1 MSAKVTK
8 KLIKKLDKLTNQW
21 SINISK
27 DAVEEEIKDQL
38 AKIQSKVRID
48 GFRQGKAPID
58 EIDKRYGEDA
68 LYRAV
73 NAIIRNAINQ
83 IIEEEKIQLAMQPE
97 VSFTGEIKRKEDVA
111 VNVKITKKPEVP
123 DVKYEK
129 VEIDVAELVMSEEDK
144 QAELEGFRRQMAKQ
158 KLVEGEK
165 KVENGDMV
173 DIDFVGKKAEDNSE
187 FPGGNAKGYKL
198 EIGSNSFVK
207 GFEEQIIGHKKGETF
222 DIKVKFPDEYYAEEL
237 KGQDAVFTITIN
249 DVYTKELPELD
260 DKFAKGLGFENIEK
274 IKDLLFGNVKS
285 ILEANMKNLLKDRI
299 FTAIIEK
306 NKFDLPES
314 VIEKEIEERFNIEK
328 EHNKDNKKWNEK
340 DAKKKIEENMHK
352 SYASFYLTDSIAEK
366 NAIDVGEDEIKQVA
380 TQDAIRQGM
389 DINDVL
395 DKVEKDEK
403 TKNYLY
409 FTIKEAKVFDF
420 IFEKI
425 KKNVKKLDKKAFE
438 KYLEEERK
446 KLNKDK

>member
-21 SINISK
+21 SININK
-27 DAVEEEIKDQL
+27 DAIEEEIKGQL
-38 AKIQSKVRID
+38 AKIQSQVRID

-73 NAIIRNAINQ
+73 NSIIRDSINK
-83 IIEEEKIQLAMQPE
+83 IIEEEEIKLAMQPE
-97 VSFTGEIKRKEDVA
+97 VSFTGELKRKEDVV

-129 VEIDVAELVMSEEDK
+129 VEIDVAELAMSEEDERE
-144 QAELEGFRRQMAKQ
+144 ELERFRAQMAKQ

-173 DIDFVGKKAEDNSE
+173 DIDFVGKKSEDNSE
-187 FPGGNAKGYKL
+187 FPGGTAKGYKL
-198 EIGSNSFVK
+198 EIGSNSFIK

-222 DIKVKFPDEYYAEEL
+222 DIKVTFPDEYYAEEL

-249 DVYTKELPELD
+249 DVYTKELPELN
-260 DKFAKGLGFENIEK
+260 DKFAKDLGFENIEK

-314 VIEKEIEERFNIEK
+314 IIEKEIEERFNIEK
-328 EHNKDNKKWNEK
+328 ERNKDNKKWNEK

-366 NAIDVGEDEIKQVA
+366 NAIDVGEDEIQQVA

-389 DINDVL
+389 DIDDVL
-395 DKVEKDEK
+395 DKVKKDEK
-403 TKNYLY
+403 TRNYLY

-425 KKNVKKLDKKAFE
+425 KKNVKKLDKKSFE

>member
-1 MSAKVTK
+1 
-8 KLIKKLDKLTNQW
+8 
-21 SINISK
+21 
-27 DAVEEEIKDQL
+27 
-38 AKIQSKVRID
+38 
-48 GFRQGKAPID
+48 
-58 EIDKRYGEDA
+58 
-68 LYRAV
+68 
-73 NAIIRNAINQ
+73 
-83 IIEEEKIQLAMQPE
+83 MQPE

>member
-8 KLIKKLDKLTNQW
+8 KLVKKLDKLTNQW
-21 SINISK
+21 SININK
-27 DAVEEEIKDQL
+27 DAIEEEIKEQL
-38 AKIQSKVRID
+38 AKIQSQVRID

-73 NAIIRNAINQ
+73 NSIIRDSINK
-83 IIEEEKIQLAMQPE
+83 IIEEEKIKLAMQPE
-97 VSFTGEIKRKEDVA
+97 VSFTGELKRKEDVIL
-111 VNVKITKKPEVP
+111 NVKITKKPEVP

-129 VEIDVAELVMSEEDK
+129 VEIDVAELAMSEEDK
-144 QAELEGFRRQMAKQ
+144 QEELERFRAQMAKQ

-173 DIDFVGKKAEDNSE
+173 DIDFVGKKSEDNSE
-187 FPGGNAKGYKL
+187 FPGGTAKGYKL
-198 EIGSNSFVK
+198 EIGSNSFIK

-260 DKFAKGLGFENIEK
+260 DKFAKDLGFE
-274 IKDLLFGNVKS
+274 KDLLFGNVKS

-314 VIEKEIEERFNIEK
+314 IIEKEIEERFNTEK
-328 EHNKDNKKWNEK
+328 ESNKDNKKWNEK

-366 NAIDVGEDEIKQVA
+366 NAIDVGEEEIQQVA

-389 DINDVL
+389 DIDDVL
-395 DKVEKDEK
+395 DKVKKDEK
-403 TKNYLY
+403 TRNYLY

-425 KKNVKKLDKKAFE
+425 KKNVKKLDKKSFE

>member
-1 MSAKVTK
+1 MSAKITK
-8 KLIKKLDKLTNQW
+8 KLTKKLDKLTNQW
-21 SINISK
+21 SININK
-27 DAVEEEIKDQL
+27 DAVEEEIKEQL

-73 NAIIRNAINQ
+73 NAIIRTSINE
-83 IIEEEKIQLAMQPE
+83 IIEEEKIKLAMQPE
-97 VSFTGEIKRKEDVA
+97 VSFTGELKRKEDVA

-129 VEIDVAELVMSEEDK
+129 VEIDVAELDMSEEDK
-144 QAELEGFRRQMAKQ
+144 QEELERFREQMAKQ

-173 DIDFVGKKAEDNSE
+173 DIDFLGKKAEDNAE

-198 EIGSNSFVK
+198 GIGSNSFIK

-237 KGQDAVFTITIN
+237 KGQEAIFTITIN
-249 DVYTKELPELD
+249 DVYTKELPELN
-260 DKFAKGLGFENIEK
+260 DKFAKDLGFENIEK

-314 VIEKEIEERFNIEK
+314 VIEKEIEERFNTEK
-328 EHNKDNKKWNEK
+328 ESNKDNKKWNEK

-380 TQDAIRQGM
+380 TQDAIRQGL